1 LLNQSI
7 AEDNEVFWGNSQK
20 SLINSWKTA
29 WFLQLAISSFI
40 PGTLFYILI
49 HKPMPSQPEKMKAYW
64 RKNLQTLLILLLIW
78 FIVSFGFGIL
88 LVEQLNEFRLGG
100 YKLGFWFAQQ
110 GSIYAFVILI
120 FVYVVRMNKLDK
132 EFDVNED

>member
-1 LLNQSI
+1 
-7 AEDNEVFWGNSQK
+7 
-20 SLINSWKTA
+20 
-29 WFLQLAISSFI
+29 
-40 PGTLFYILI
+40 
-49 HKPMPSQPEKMKAYW
+49 MPSQPEKMKAYW
-64 RKNLQTLLILLLIW
+64 RKNLQTLFILLLIW
-78 FIVSFGFGIL
+78 FVVSFGFGIL
-88 LVEQLNEFRLGG
+88 LVEPLNEFRLGG